1 MEININ
7 NEKLAVCTA
16 VCHTKS
22 EFNTECDII
31 VPDSKPDISRILQI
45 SARAKITSCETQTD
59 RVILSGNVSFNI
71 LYLADNEEKSV
82 CSIDSSC
89 VFSNLFKH
97 SGISEGML
105 TVADADVSSLS
116 YDLAN
121 CRKLTAKAVLQG
133 CLTVYSRGELSLIAS
148 IDGARTRETEIAST
162 VIRAF
167 AESTA
172 AVTDSFELS
181 AGKMSISEILKSDA
195 EISDSDIKIIDD
207 KAIIKGTISVTTLYN
222 ADGRLDYAQTELP
235 FAQVIDAAG
244 IRADMT
250 VDYDAAVTD
259 LSVRAA
265 DDAVGEKRILDVDA
279 ELFFRVTA
287 RETLHCS
294 AVTDAFVP
302 HGALECTKSEIK
314 VSSIEG
320 IVHNEINFKELV
332 TLPESAAPIETVYEA
347 VARPFAE
354 KCEIIS
360 DKLKISGFTEVYILY
375 LSRDALSPVY
385 SYKADIDFS
394 VVTDAPDCTL
404 TPTAECRLKS
414 LSYVISGERAIEVRG
429 SLAITTRCIR
439 SREEGVLSDAQLGE
453 YAPPKRP
460 SVIVSFAAEGRS
472 LWDIAKEYNIAEEDI
487 LSANAIE
494 SEDAMLPCAAL
505 IIPK

>member
-7 NEKLAVCTA
+7 NEKLSVCPA

-45 SARAKITSCETQTD
+45 SARAKVTSCETQTD
-59 RVILSGNVSFNI
+59 RVILSGTISFNI
-71 LYLADNEEKSV
+71 LYLADNEEKCV

-89 VFSNLFKH
+89 VFSNLFTH
-97 SGISEGML
+97 SGITEGML
-105 TVADADVSSLS
+105 TIADAEVSSLS

-121 CRKLTAKAVLQG
+121 CRKLTAKAALCG
-133 CLTVYSRGELSLIAS
+133 CLKVYDRGELNLISS
-148 IDGARTRETEIAST
+148 IDGARMRRTELSST

-167 AESTA
+167 SESTA
-172 AVTDSFELS
+172 TVTDSFELS

-207 KAIIKGTISVTTLYN
+207 KAIIKGTIAVTTLYC
-222 ADGRLDYAQTELP
+222 AEGKLDYIETELP
-235 FAQVIDAAG
+235 FAQVIDVQG
-244 IRADMT
+244 IRGDMM
-250 VDYDAAVTD
+250 VDYTAKITD

-265 DDAVGEKRILDVDA
+265 DDAVGEKRILDIDA

-287 RETLHCS
+287 KETVHCS
-294 AVTDAFVP
+294 AVTDAFIP
-302 HGALECTKSEIK
+302 RGALNCQSSPVR

-320 IVHNEINFKELV
+320 TVHNEINFKELI
-332 TLPESAAPIETVYEA
+332 TLPEAAAPIETVYET

-354 KCEIIS
+354 KCEIIG
-360 DKLKISGFTEVYILY
+360 DKLKISGYTEVYILY
-375 LSRDALSPVY
+375 LSHDALSPVY

-404 TPTAECRLKS
+404 TPSAECRLKS
-414 LSYVISGERAIEVRG
+414 LSYVIGGERSIEIRG
-429 SLAITTRCIR
+429 SLAITTQCIR
-439 SREEGVLSDAQLGE
+439 SREEIIVSDAKIEE

-460 SVIVSFAAEGRS
+460 SIIISYASEDRS
-472 LWDIAKEYNIAEEDI
+472 LWDIAKEYNVAEEDI
-487 LSANAIE
+487 LSANALE
-494 SEDAMLPCAAL
+494 NEDALSPCAAL